1 MAGLDSLTDDTGA
14 PAAAEPPAPIPM
26 GAAGASSAGG
36 ALSALDPYGQGA
48 DRVINRYVDP
58 NMAAR
63 AYTAGA
69 LTPGNFGASMRGALT
84 ELNQAKKDEADL
96 KMRYIPIVEASI
108 QARQQRQ
115 LAMQQAARTQDL
127 ALGNAA
133 LGAVAPFLSSGQ
145 PITKDMMAQVLA
157 NAVQT
162 GRTDQQHAQQLYG
175 TLPDDPDELRRHLTG
190 QVQAAVDPFGQHL
203 TKLSPGQ
210 SLVNPL
216 TGQTAAQSKKWTMQ
230 TIDQGNTKQVFAVNE
245 SNPTE
250 RIPIG
255 TFDIHESPDV
265 VAQQAG
271 ANWRTMQE
279 QSGQN
284 ARAKDANAIE
294 AAKADPYGT
303 LGINKNVSPSAA
315 AGAGLSGEDFLKTL
329 PPNLA
334 LQVKAMSDGR
344 LQISPNQRSPQQQQL
359 IQLAMQY
366 EPGTDQTIYA
376 SRAATAK
383 DAASGTLAKSNNALN
398 TLAGHLA
405 ELHDAADALHNTPI
419 PWVNGVKNW
428 ASDAMGDPRLKTFN
442 TNVHGVID
450 EFEKVYRSSGGT
462 QAGIDEWKKN
472 LGDANSPEQFRAVM
486 AKGAEMVE
494 SKLEANNAQ
503 YAQGM
508 SGKVGSY
515 SSITPKA
522 QAAFDKIRG
531 VQTTAKPTA
540 TATATPTVPDDIKAI
555 IDKHTP

>member
-1 MAGLDSLTDDTGA
+1 MAGLDALSEDTGA
-14 PAAAEPPAPIPM
+14 PAAADPVAPMPM
-26 GAAGASSAGG
+26 GATGTSSAGG
-36 ALSALDPYGQGA
+36 GLGGLGDYEKAAQALAQTMTPQAQSQRQWLAFASGA
-48 DRVINRYVDP
+48 S
-58 NMAAR
+58 
-63 AYTAGA
+63 
-69 LTPGNFGASMRGALT
+69 TPGNFAQSAHGALASLADAGSK
-84 ELNQAKKDEADL
+84 EQAL
-96 KMRYIPIVEASI
+96 KAQYIPIVQEAM
-108 QARQQRQ
+108 RQRIANQVALRN
-115 LAMQQAARTQDL
+115 QDL

-133 LGAVAPFLSSGQ
+133 LGSVAPFLTSQQ
-145 PITKDMMAQVLA
+145 PLTKALMGQVLM

-162 GRTDQQHAQQLYG
+162 GRTDQQHAAQLYQ
-175 TLPDDPDELRRHLTG
+175 TLPDDPDELRRQLTG
-190 QVQAAVDPFGQHL
+190 QVQASVDPFNQHG
-203 TKLSPGQ
+203 TKLRAGE
-210 SLVNPL
+210 SLINPL
-216 TGQTAAQSKKWTMQ
+216 TGTTTAQAKKWTMQ

-245 SNPTE
+245 TNPTE
-250 RIPIG
+250 RVPIG
-255 TFDIHESPDV
+255 TFDIRESPDV

-279 QSGQN
+279 QAGQN
-284 ARAKDANAIE
+284 ARAKDSNAIE
-294 AAKADPYGT
+294 AAKADPFGT
-303 LGINKNVSPSAA
+303 LGINKNVSSVAT

-334 LQVKAMSDGR
+334 AQVKAMTEGR

-366 EPGTDQTIYA
+366 EPGTDQTTYV

-383 DAASGTLAKSNNALN
+383 DAATGTLAKSNNALN

-405 ELHDAADALHNTPI
+405 ELHDAAAALHNTSL
-419 PWVNGVKNW
+419 PWVNSVKNW

-462 QAGIDEWKKN
+462 QAGIDEWKRN
-472 LGDANSPEQFRAVM
+472 LGDANSPEQFQAVM

-531 VQTTAKPTA
+531 VKPVAA
-540 TATATPTVPDDIKAI
+540 TAAPTATPTIDVPNDIKAI
-555 IDKHTP
+555 IDRHTQ